1 MRSSPRVLVLTT
13 NGTISSSVSDTC
25 IQILE
30 SSGANINH
38 SCALGK
44 NAHEIGFCGD
54 DGKTIRA
61 IRESL
66 KDLKIDANILPLANR
81 KKNLLIADMDSTIIT
96 SECIDE
102 LAALHGISERVKA
115 ITDEAMAGLLD
126 FNASL
131 IARVHLLKGLSSSS
145 IEDILTNRIQLTDG
159 ACTLVQTMN
168 HAGAITILATGGFT
182 CIAEMIAQRVGFEH
196 FRANQLD
203 IKNHRLTGEV
213 ISPIIGKQTKQIILN
228 TFMQQHHL
236 TSSNTL
242 AVGDGANDSAMIKAT
257 NLGVAF
263 RAKQTLKKDTHYHID
278 HSDLTALLYLQGYK
292 EAEFRQPV

>member
-1 MRSSPRVLVLTT
+1 MRPSPWALVLTT
-13 NGTISSSVSDTC
+13 NGSIPSAITDSC

-38 SCALGK
+38 YWALGE
-44 NAHEIGFCGD
+44 NAYEIEFCGE
-54 DGKTIRA
+54 DGKTIEA

-66 KDLKIDANILPLANR
+66 QGLKIDANILPIANR
-81 KKNLLIADMDSTIIT
+81 KKTLLIADMDSTIIT

-102 LAALHGISERVKA
+102 LAALHGISEQVKA
-115 ITDEAMAGLLD
+115 ITDEAMDGLLD
-126 FNASL
+126 FNESL
-131 IARVHLLKGLSSSS
+131 IARVNLLKGLSSSS
-145 IEDILTNRIQLTDG
+145 IVDVLTNRIKLTDG

-182 CIAEMIAQRVGFEH
+182 CLAGPVAKSAGFGH
-196 FRANQLD
+196 FRANQLE
-203 IKNHRLTGEV
+203 IKNHRLTGQV
-213 ISPIIGKQTKQIILN
+213 IHPILGKQSKEIILN
-228 TFMQQHHL
+228 TFMQQHQL

-263 RAKQTLKKDTHYHID
+263 RAKETLKKDTIFHID

-292 EAEFRQPV
+292 EDEFRQLI